1 MEIQDM
7 KQLFIDSAV
16 HVVARDG
23 LEKTTTKAIARQAK
37 LNEAYIYKCFSGK
50 DELLSLALQ
59 MEDKNFAE
67 FLYETLPI
75 MKMESLTWKE
85 RAFIL
90 WSKSWDFILEER
102 DDCIFYINFYFAAIG
117 VGSVYREHLLSYR
130 PLIKRVAPAFK
141 PGTNM
146 DMLIHQ
152 IFCTML
158 FFASQVMNGDLPY
171 NEDTTRY
178 TFEQIYFFLAPHV
191 RPELM
196 GSDVPPPPNTCFWG
210 VNILPLEH
218 HHC

>member
-7 KQLFIDSAV
+7 KQVFLNSAV

-50 DELLSLALQ
+50 EELLTQALQ
-59 MEDKNFAE
+59 MEDENFAV
-67 FLYETLPI
+67 FLRETLPV
-75 MKMESLTWKE
+75 MHMETLSWKE

-102 DDCIFYINFYFAAIG
+102 DDCIFYITFYFAAIG
-117 VGSVYREHLLSYR
+117 VGSVYREHLNSYQ
-130 PLIKRVAPAFK
+130 PLIDRVTPSFK

-146 DMLIHQ
+146 VMLIHQ

-171 NEDTTRY
+171 NEETTRY

-196 GSDVPPPPNTCFWG
+196 GSDVPPPRTPASGEQTSSR
-210 VNILPLEH
+210 
-218 HHC
+218 